1 MSPISSDATVND
13 GRWHHVALVLSNT
26 FQALFLDGQNV
37 GSTSSFFLG
46 SGGPYNQIG
55 TGYTDSS
62 EPFTPGG
69 WYGFRG
75 QIDDVRIW
83 SVERTAD
90 EIRQDMTTTL
100 TGTEPGL
107 SAYYSFD
114 EGQGL
119 TAHDATPNHYDGTL
133 TGTNG
138 DLPTWSDSSGLGIG
152 LGSDGISSNSTKVRR
167 GPNELQNDP
176 VVVATTLAGQLTGW
190 LGGSLPNSLY
200 HLEFFAAAGYA
211 PSWRRAGPDLPR
223 VARG

>member
-1 MSPISSDATVND
+1 
-13 GRWHHVALVLSNT
+13 
-26 FQALFLDGQNV
+26 
-37 GSTSSFFLG
+37 
-46 SGGPYNQIG
+46 
-55 TGYTDSS
+55 
-62 EPFTPGG
+62 
-69 WYGFRG
+69 
-75 QIDDVRIW
+75 
-83 SVERTAD
+83 
-90 EIRQDMTTTL
+90 MTTTL

-119 TAHDATPNHYDGTL
+119 TAHDATPNHDDGTL

-176 VVVATTLAGQLTGW
+176 VVVATTLAGRLTGW

-211 PSWRRAGPDLPR
+211 PAARGRPRPTSGRSRLVPTARARLCSTSRSARRRTSPWSPRPQPTSRAIRPKSRPCEKRVFKRRADRSPGSRSAAHP
-223 VARG
+223 VGRGR